1 MKNQLLA
8 AAILAGVLMLNS
20 CSDINQTEPTPE
32 QGSAVSAD
40 VAARITALGF
50 SAKNAVR
57 VSDGYLVEKDVVLT
71 DEILKNGLPN
81 LDGVVPKEE
90 QYRTSSIVTGLPR
103 TITVRVSTSLS
114 SGWVTAT
121 DEMISRYNALGLRLR
136 FQRITSGTPTVNIIR
151 DESLP
156 TGVLGSAG
164 FPSGGNPFGTIRMKP
179 STFGSG
185 ATIAYAATVLA
196 HEMGHCIGFR
206 HTDYFARVC
215 DGQNEGAGSLG
226 AIYIPGTATGIDRAS
241 WMISCTGGNVPF
253 SSFDRTALRA
263 LYL

>member
-1 MKNQLLA
+1 MKNQLLVA
-8 AAILAGVLMLNS
+8 ALLAGILTLNS
-20 CSDINQTEPTPE
+20 CSDISQTDVAPKQTTI
-32 QGSAVSAD
+32 SAD

-57 VSDGYLVEKDVVLT
+57 VSDGYLVEKDIVLT
-71 DEILKNGLPN
+71 DEVLQSGLPK
-81 LDGVVPKEE
+81 LDGLVPKEE
-90 QYRTSSIVTGLPR
+90 QYRTSALVTGLPR
-103 TITVRVSTSLS
+103 TIKVKVSTSLS

-121 DEMISRYNALGLRLR
+121 DEMISRYNALNLRLK
-136 FQRITSGTPTVNIIR
+136 FQRITSGTANVNIIK
-151 DESLP
+151 DETLP

-215 DGQNEGAGSLG
+215 DGQNEGAGSIG
-226 AIYIPGTATGIDRAS
+226 AIYIPGTATGIDSAS

-253 SSFDRTALRA
+253 SSLDQVALKA